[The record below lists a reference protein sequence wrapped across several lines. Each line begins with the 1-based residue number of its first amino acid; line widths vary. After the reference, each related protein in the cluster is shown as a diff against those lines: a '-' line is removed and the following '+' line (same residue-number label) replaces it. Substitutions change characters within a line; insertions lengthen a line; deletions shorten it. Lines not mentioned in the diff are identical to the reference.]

1 MTFKIIIQQ
10 MPISAEFEVGSLSE
24 AVGILQEQESE
35 IRKLGQIADD
45 LNGGPAGE
53 GQGEA
58 APAPSGTEPAKPRGR
73 GRPAKGADPAT
84 AQAPAP
90 LPIPGAAPPPPA
102 PAADMTSAD
111 GGIPPGL
118 RRDPATN
125 TAPAMVAPPLAPPPP
140 PAPAAAAPPPS
151 GILAG
156 KIIAN
161 LDARKAGAADGGKTL
176 ADWLAQA
183 GLVVAG
189 SPYDEAIAAIR
200 LMGDDKLITIAGA
213 LKVA

>member
-35 IRKLGQIADD
+35 IRKLGEIAND
-45 LNGGPAGE
+45 LNGGTSGQVGE
-53 GQGEA
+53 QGEA
-58 APAPSGTEPAKPRGR
+58 TNATGETAPKPKR

-90 LPIPGAAPPPPA
+90 LPIPGANPPPPA
-102 PAADMTSAD
+102 PAADMTSTD

-118 RRDPATN
+118 KRDPATN
-125 TAPAMVAPPLAPPPP
+125 PPPAIAAPPLAPPPP
-140 PAPAAAAPPPS
+140 PPAPAAAPPS

-161 LDARKAGAADGGKTL
+161 LDARKATTPDDGKSL
-176 ADWLAQA
+176 ADWLATA

-189 SPYDEAIAAIR
+189 STYDEAINAVR
-200 LMGDDKLITIAGA
+200 LIPDDKLATVAG
-213 LKVA
+213 LLQVA

>member
-45 LNGGPAGE
+45 LNGG

-58 APAPSGTEPAKPRGR
+58 PEATPAPSGTEPPKRR

-90 LPIPGAAPPPPA
+90 LPIPGATPPPPA
-102 PAADMTSAD
+102 PAADMKSVD
-111 GGIPPGL
+111 GEIPPGL

-125 TAPAMVAPPLAPPPP
+125 TAPAMVAAPPLAPPPP
-140 PAPAAAAPPPS
+140 PPAPAAPPPS

-161 LDARKAGAADGGKTL
+161 LDARKAATPDGGKSL
-176 ADWLAQA
+176 ADWLASA
-183 GLVVAG
+183 GLVVSG
-189 SPYDEAIAAIR
+189 STYDEAINAVR
-200 LMGDDKLITIAGA
+200 LIPDDKLATVAG
-213 LKVA
+213 LLQVA

>member
-45 LNGGPAGE
+45 LNGTPEAPEATNAAGE
-53 GQGEA
+53 T
-58 APAPSGTEPAKPRGR
+58 APPKRR

-90 LPIPGAAPPPPA
+90 LPIPGATPPPPA
-102 PAADMTSAD
+102 PAADMTSTD

-140 PAPAAAAPPPS
+140 PPAPAAAPPS

-161 LDARKAGAADGGKTL
+161 LDARKAGVADGGKSL
-176 ADWLAQA
+176 ADWLASA

-189 SPYDEAIAAIR
+189 STYDEAINAIR
-200 LMGDDKLITIAGA
+200 LISDDKLAT
-213 LKVA
+213 VAKTLEVA

>member
-35 IRKLGQIADD
+35 IRKLGEIANE
-45 LNGGPAGE
+45 LNGSTAVESGTIGGE
-53 GQGEA
+53 GA
-58 APAPSGTEPAKPRGR
+58 TAEPTKEKGKR

-90 LPIPGAAPPPPA
+90 LPIPGATPPPPA
-102 PAADMTSAD
+102 PAADMTSTD

-140 PAPAAAAPPPS
+140 PPAPAAAPPS

-161 LDARKAGAADGGKTL
+161 LDARKAGVADGGKSL
-176 ADWLAQA
+176 ADWLASA

-189 SPYDEAIAAIR
+189 STYDEAINAIR
-200 LMGDDKLITIAGA
+200 LISDDKLAT
-213 LKVA
+213 VAKTLEVA

>member
-35 IRKLGQIADD
+35 IRKLGEIAND
-45 LNGGPAGE
+45 LNGGPASE

-58 APAPSGTEPAKPRGR
+58 TNAAGEAAPPKRR

-90 LPIPGAAPPPPA
+90 LPIPGATPPPA
-102 PAADMTSAD
+102 PAADMTSTD

-125 TAPAMVAPPLAPPPP
+125 TAPAMVAPLAPPPP
-140 PAPAAAAPPPS
+140 PPPPAAAPPS
-151 GILAG
+151 GMLAG
-156 KIIAN
+156 KIITN
-161 LDARKAGAADGGKTL
+161 LDQRKAATADNGKSL

-183 GLVVAG
+183 GLVVSG
-189 SPYDEAIAAIR
+189 STYDEAVNALR
-200 LMGDDKLITIAGA
+200 LITDDKLT
-213 LKVA
+213 KVAELLQVA